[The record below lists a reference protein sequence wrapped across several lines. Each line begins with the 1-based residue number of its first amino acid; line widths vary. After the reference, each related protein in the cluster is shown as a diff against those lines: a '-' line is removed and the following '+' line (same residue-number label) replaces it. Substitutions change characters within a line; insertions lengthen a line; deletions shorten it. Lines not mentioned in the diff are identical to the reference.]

1 MPSHSRC
8 PKCEKSFQVSPESVG
23 RNARCNACQSVFVI
37 GKLDEIPPPLGPEKA
52 SSEKANSEK
61 VGPEK
66 VRSQNRPE
74 KLDRNKRSEP
84 ENLAGDTAKRK
95 PATAEQSGKSDK
107 RSLPVGLLIGVV
119 ACGLLFALLG
129 YGFLNWRSAPVMP
142 SGVTAKVADFTQPD
156 GVATNSLDPNQQ
168 GTAATIEPGTTA
180 TIEDPDPKNLANSIG
195 KANPPPAE
203 SSLSG
208 KIDSRI
214 NKRAKT
220 NELIIDLHTI
230 NQAAADSS
238 AAVEEE
244 KKRFDEAR
252 LDHSF
257 RTDTEILLLLTLQEK
272 HGRIEKQREEQK
284 NGHEVT
290 FERYSPEEI
299 ELGAKCSSIACR
311 TIKAQIQRDLG
322 ITPKP
327 SFVEQSAD
335 EFRHGLELKAF
346 PQAAKQVKVVYPA
359 PRPFDHPYRVI
370 HRREPKDG
378 CVFYYVAAKLD
389 IEPFFLFASTVSD
402 NETSTPNDTIRLGIV
417 FYQQQDRIKDVDHFL
432 IRVDGQLLNCPRHS
446 EREHAVSTELRLDQF
461 QDVIK
466 GTAVALHIGPFTI
479 ELEPKELEA
488 LRDFASRLP
497 QGRSLLDQF
506 VISRE
511 VDVSSPPR
519 PQPRPADYRQVLNME
534 LAMGLARIRLRAEL
548 KRRIDRITET
558 RLALKQAV
566 IQDDQAAR
574 DEAIQSLEEDQEF
587 LIKWID
593 HPFGSL
599 DLTQFQMGQ
608 IGKLDAF
615 HLVVRDIDGYDCP
628 TGYLDLKKRP
638 DPPPPGNFIGC
649 RLVGLHNQ
657 GFQVK
662 QLVSIPPEYLF
673 IVGEPSEMIIYN
685 TQRTKEFDKPAVN
698 LYRCEPFNPFT
709 PDELLAGKA
718 AADSSQNLLPLTEA
732 EQAQSEQA
740 QAANVIAAREKAKSD
755 QERMIRENAAAD
767 QQEIENKTRRSQS
780 YLDSGKVLLKKENY
794 MGARKQFQK
803 AVTEAPD
810 SEPGKEAAELLD
822 TTPAIP

>member
-52 SSEKANSEK
+52 SSEK
-61 VGPEK
+61 

-74 KLDRNKRSEP
+74 KLERNKRSEP
-84 ENLAGDTAKRK
+84 GNLAGDTAKRK

-142 SGVTAKVADFTQPD
+142 SGVTAKVANFTQPD

-230 NQAAADSS
+230 NQAAADS
-238 AAVEEE
+238 
-244 KKRFDEAR
+244 K
-252 LDHSF
+252 
-257 RTDTEILLLLTLQEK
+257 EILRQLRERVEIGDLEKGLIPKSEVDQLLKIQEK
-272 HGRIEKQREEQK
+272 HARIEKQQEDQK
-284 NGHEVT
+284 NGIEVT
-290 FERYSPEEI
+290 FERYSREEI
-299 ELGAKCSSIACR
+299 ELAAKCESIAII
-311 TIKAQIQRDLG
+311 TIRAQIQRDLG
-322 ITPKP
+322 TTPKP
-327 SFVEQSAD
+327 LFLEQSAAD
-335 EFRHGLELKAF
+335 FCQGLEQKAF
-346 PQAAKQVKVVYPA
+346 TPAPTQVKVVYPA
-359 PRPFDHPYRVI
+359 PRLFDHPYRVLK
-370 HRREPKDG
+370 RQEPKDG
-378 CVFYYVAAKLD
+378 CVFYYVAANLD
-389 IEPFFLFASTVSD
+389 VEPFYLFASTVSD

-673 IVGEPSEMIIYN
+673 IVGEPSEMVIYN